1 MASPTPLR
9 SLAQNIRL
17 YEPPSITDAT
27 SSDPSLVIL
36 CTWLGGATPRRIH
49 KYIEGY
55 RREFPSSCILLIT
68 SIVLDITFRTI
79 HTIRAR
85 LQPARDA
92 IARILTTH
100 NDRANVISPNGD
112 SDSDSSS
119 SSSSIL
125 LHVFSHGGSNTAVQ
139 LALSWQEEHNYP
151 LPLGGVILDCSPG
164 DTTFRRSYNA
174 AVLSLPSETTPPVQS
189 IGRALLYPTIATV
202 TVLQHLHLM
211 ASVRDLR
218 RQLNDPAVFGAGVP
232 RLYLFSEAD
241 EMVGAYNVRSHA
253 VDARRCGFA
262 VDEVV
267 FRSAEH
273 CALVLED
280 AGRYWGAV
288 RRFWGEG
295 VVRCRDES
303 ARAVEG
309 RGGGWKL

>member
-1 MASPTPLR
+1 MASQTPLQ

-27 SSDPSLVIL
+27 SSDPPLVIL

-68 SIVLDITFRTI
+68 SIVLDITLRTI
-79 HTIRAR
+79 YTIRAR

-100 NDRANVISPNGD
+100 NDRANVISPNRD
-112 SDSDSSS
+112 SDS

-241 EMVGAYNVRSHA
+241 EMVGVHNVRSHA